1 MCTTLSTSCEFGIQ
15 CEGFCWL
22 CKKFVCSIC
31 TCMWPSL
38 KISHSRVC
46 FLCMLSMC
54 GLLAYQYSTSLVSQ
68 VNLQGRLSN
77 WDEDWLI
84 RRGKTLLGIVIRI
97 QRQFPFYTSLSKLS
111 TYQYINLR
119 GTGKVGIGDYFL
131 ILRDH
136 YFSYSSVIMN
146 KYSDRNIMFPFS
158 ISFYS
163 YEYLFFPFVDR
174 IVPLYIDWLSMTINS
189 ILPKFQVC
197 YCVTT

>member
-1 MCTTLSTSCEFGIQ
+1 MNLVPSV
-15 CEGFCWL
+15 
-22 CKKFVCSIC
+22 KDFVDYVRSLYSVC

-38 KISHSRVC
+38 KISRSRVC

-68 VNLQGRLSN
+68 VTLQGRHSN
-77 WDEDWLI
+77 WDDDWLI
-84 RRGKTLLGIVIRI
+84 GRGKTLLGIVIRI
-97 QRQFPFYTSLSKLS
+97 QRQFQVRSILYITFQVKHISIHQLEGNWESWNRRLFSYFKRPF
-111 TYQYINLR
+111 
-119 GTGKVGIGDYFL
+119 
-131 ILRDH
+131 
-136 YFSYSSVIMN
+136 FSYSSVIMN

-189 ILPKFQVC
+189 ILPKLQVC

>member
-1 MCTTLSTSCEFGIQ
+1 MLITSVNIQSSTNFILINLVSHGVDLGLYWVRKIQAILISVVCTTLSTSCEFGIQ

-68 VNLQGRLSN
+68 VTLQGRHSN

-84 RRGKTLLGIVIRI
+84 GRGKTLLGIVIRI
-97 QRQFPFYTSLSKLS
+97 QRQFQVRSIL
-111 TYQYINLR
+111 YITFQVKHISIHHLEGNWESWNRRL
-119 GTGKVGIGDYFL
+119 
-131 ILRDH
+131 
-136 YFSYSSVIMN
+136 FSYF
-146 KYSDRNIMFPFS
+146 KRP
-158 ISFYS
+158 
-163 YEYLFFPFVDR
+163 LFFLF
-174 IVPLYIDWLSMTINS
+174 
-189 ILPKFQVC
+189 
-197 YCVTT
+197 